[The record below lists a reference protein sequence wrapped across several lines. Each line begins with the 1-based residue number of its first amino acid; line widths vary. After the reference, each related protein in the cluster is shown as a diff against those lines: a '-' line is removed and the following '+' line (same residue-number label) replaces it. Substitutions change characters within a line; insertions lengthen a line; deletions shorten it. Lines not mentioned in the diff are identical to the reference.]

1 MGIIRSNKWA
11 LPAACGITQHPH
23 VADKGDN
30 TGAKTE
36 FISCE
41 FPLSLAQGMLSKCTQ
56 GNYGSSLCIWRSQ
69 NWSIELCG
77 GPNACPLYER
87 RLLSQLAGSRQ
98 SLPWVI
104 FAPMISQSP
113 YPGLSC
119 PLVGEK
125 GNSRRWE
132 SYASSCYY
140 AIEADICGSSF
151 KLDSLVVCST
161 SYTHRKRLESN

>member
-23 VADKGDN
+23 VADKRDN
-30 TGAKTE
+30 TGAKAE

-56 GNYGSSLCIWRSQ
+56 GNHGSSLCIWRSQ

-77 GPNACPLYER
+77 GPSVGPLYER

-98 SLPWVI
+98 PLPCVI
-104 FAPMISQSP
+104 FAPVISQSP

-119 PLVGEK
+119 PLAREK
-125 GNSRRWE
+125 GNSKRWE
-132 SYASSCYY
+132 SHASSCSY
-140 AIEADICGSSF
+140 AIEADIGGSSF
-151 KLDSLVVCST
+151 KQDSPVVCST
-161 SYTHRKRLESN
+161 SHTHRRRPGSN